1 MIPKP
6 AKGSTT
12 ALRRRKA
19 RQVKSYERAVMNQAR
34 ERDGNCCRYCGKHPG
49 EVAHMSHRGMGG
61 NPSGSRTVAP
71 KLLVLCKWHHVMYD
85 AAQLV
90 IDPLTSDGANGP
102 LRFQLK

>member
-19 RQVKSYERAVMNQAR
+19 AQVKRYERKVMNEAL
-34 ERDGNCCRYCGKHPG
+34 ERDGFACRRCGERPADP
-49 EVAHMSHRGMGG
+49 AHIIHRGMGG
-61 NPSGSRTVAP
+61 NPKMDRTQR
-71 KLLVLCKWHHVMYD
+71 KLIISLCRRCHQAYD

-90 IDPLTSDGANGP
+90 IDPLTDSVCDGP
-102 LRFQLK
+102 VRFREL